1 MRRREP
7 LSTDTAP
14 AAARRWLARRDYSQ
28 AELRA
33 RLEREGL
40 AATDADRLAAELADG
55 WWQSDE
61 RFAVSLVRSRAR
73 QGKGPRLV
81 RAEFSGHALDEADFR
96 RACDEAEVDW
106 QAAAAEARGLPNY
119 IVADAGRTQVAAGS
133 KTVIAIGPGLI
144 ADVDAV
150 TGGLRLF

>member
-73 QGKGPRLV
+73 EGKGPRLV

-106 QAAAAEARGLPNY
+106 QAAAAEALRRCRHSDPQRQRQFLQRKGFESDQ
-119 IVADAGRTQVAAGS
+119 IRDALAEG
-133 KTVIAIGPGLI
+133 
-144 ADVDAV
+144 
-150 TGGLRLF
+150 